1 MAQFALKTAL
11 PNYLRD
17 EQQRIQGFAEAV
29 GLDFFPTIFEVLSY
43 EQMNEVAAYGGFP
56 TRYPHWRWGME
67 YERLSKSHEYGL
79 SKIYELV
86 INNNPAIAYL
96 LEGNSLV
103 DQKLVMAH
111 VYAHVD
117 FFKNN
122 FCFQMTSQGRDARHG
137 TDVRKW
143 IDAMANHGAIVRKWA
158 NRIGIETVERFI
170 DACLSLENLI
180 DPQKPFLPKQL
191 APKTSEE
198 DEEPETPEVPLLRVD
213 REYMESFINPED
225 FVEAQKKKLA
235 EEAEQAQ
242 RFPTQ
247 PERDVLGFLLENAPL
262 QRWERECLAVIRA
275 EAYYF
280 LPQMQTKIMNEGW
293 ASYWHSRLMTE
304 NICDASEIV
313 DYADRCASVLA
324 TAPGQ
329 LNPYKLGIELFR
341 HIEDR
346 WNKGQFGKEW
356 DECDDWELRR
366 HWDRR
371 TGLGREKI
379 FEVRSLYNDVT
390 FIDEFLTED
399 FVLDQKLYAFG
410 YNQRNDRWE
419 IESRTFADVK
429 KQLLTSLTNAGN
441 PIISVIDANHAN
453 RSELLLQHTH
463 QGADLRLDW
472 AKEVTKALSRVWTRP
487 VEIHT
492 VVDEKPTALRYDGRD
507 YAQKSL

>member
-1 MAQFALKTAL
+1 
-11 PNYLRD
+11 
-17 EQQRIQGFAEAV
+17 
-29 GLDFFPTIFEVLSY
+29 
-43 EQMNEVAAYGGFP
+43 
-56 TRYPHWRWGME
+56 
-67 YERLSKSHEYGL
+67 
-79 SKIYELV
+79 
-86 INNNPAIAYL
+86 
-96 LEGNSLV
+96 
-103 DQKLVMAH
+103 
-111 VYAHVD
+111 
-117 FFKNN
+117 
-122 FCFQMTSQGRDARHG
+122 
-137 TDVRKW
+137 
-143 IDAMANHGAIVRKWA
+143 MANHGAIVRKWA
-158 NRIGIETVERFI
+158 NRIGIEKVELFI

-180 DPQKPFLPKQL
+180 DPQKPFLPQDFS
-191 APKTSEE
+191 PKTSEE
-198 DEEPETPEVPLLRVD
+198 QEEPETPEVPLLRVD
-213 REYMESFINPED
+213 REYMESFINPDE
-225 FVEAQKKKLA
+225 FVESQKKKMA

-242 RFPTQ
+242 RFPTE
-247 PERDVLGFLLENAPL
+247 PERDVLGFLLDNAPL
-262 QRWERECLAVIRA
+262 QRWERECLAVVRA

-304 NICDASEIV
+304 KICDASEIV

-324 TAPGQ
+324 TTPGQ

-356 DECDDWELRR
+356 DDCDDWELRR

-371 TGLGREKI
+371 TALGREKI

-390 FIDEFLTED
+390 FIDEFLTQD

-410 YNQRNDRWE
+410 YNERNDRWE
-419 IESRTFADVK
+419 IESRTFSDVK

-441 PIISVIDANHAN
+441 PIISVVDANHGN

-487 VEIHT
+487 VEVHT
-492 VVDEKPTALRYDGRD
+492 IVDEKPTALRYDGRD
-507 YAQKSL
+507 YAQTAL